1 MITHPMPISVQ
12 LSFVTIAGNAPLPGG
27 AISAGID
34 PPLYRV
40 LAFPRPVV
48 YNPARIETRLF
59 FFVIRWFLIASDPPC
74 DMLYF
79 FSSNLPFNAVPFV
92 ILKAK
97 RSRKNGKENYGEMP
111 LKGAL

>member
-12 LSFVTIAGNAPLPGG
+12 LSFVTITGNTPLPGG

-74 DMLYF
+74 DMLYT
-79 FSSNLPFNAVPFV
+79 FSSNLPFNAVPFA

-97 RSRKNGKENYGEMP
+97 KEQEEWKRKLWRS
-111 LKGAL
+111 